1 MSDEVAVAHRVTG
14 RRNGFESDAATFG
27 AGVLGGFVAGVLVGG
42 VGGRLAMMLLRFT
55 SSPELVGLKTDDG
68 FTVGRFSSETIFL
81 LGVTA
86 GLGILGGVLYLIVRG
101 WIPARLRIASMS
113 IYFAAV
119 GGAGIIGPSEFDFS
133 RLSPLRLA
141 IALFIVIPAV
151 FGVVTV
157 MLVERLIRPDSFL
170 RQGRWWFVGL
180 LPLILINVVGLLLA
194 LLALAV
200 GWAGERAPSLRKAW
214 ESRATAWIGRAV
226 LIATAG
232 MSAVSLGQDVAEI
245 L

>member
-1 MSDEVAVAHRVTG
+1 MSDEVVDVRQAAG
-14 RRNGFESDAATFG
+14 RRDWFASDAATFG
-27 AGVLGGFVAGVLVGG
+27 AGVLGGFAAGVLVGG

-55 SSPELVGLKTDDG
+55 SNPELIGLKTDDG

-101 WIPARLRIASMS
+101 WIPARFRLASMS
-113 IYFAAV
+113 IYFAVV
-119 GGAGIIGPSEFDFS
+119 GGAGVIGPREFDFT
-133 RLSPLRLA
+133 RLSPLPLA

-151 FGVVTV
+151 FGLVMA
-157 MLVERLIRPDSFL
+157 MLVERLIRPESFL
-170 RQGRWWFVGL
+170 RHGRWWFAGL
-180 LPLILINVVGLLLA
+180 LPLILINIVGFVLA
-194 LLALAV
+194 LLAVAV
-200 GWAGERAPSLRKAW
+200 GWVGERPRIRKAW
-214 ESRATAWIGRAV
+214 DSQAVVWIGRSA

-232 MSAVSLGQDVAEI
+232 VSAVSLGQDIVAI